1 MNDHPWDGP
10 AIVRTP
16 SIVERDD
23 LPACFFCEKPA
34 QVRAA
39 DTPMCRHCYDD
50 VAAVARANADTFDMA
65 IGDDPAP
72 LITTLYR
79 HPVRTP

>member
-1 MNDHPWDGP
+1 MSTHPWDGP

-16 SIVERDD
+16 SMVYTTTP
-23 LPACFFCEKPA
+23 PACFFCAQHA
-34 QVRAA
+34 QVVAA
-39 DTPMCRHCYDD
+39 GTPMCRPCYDD

-72 LITTLYR
+72 VITTLY
-79 HPVRTP
+79 HQPVRTP